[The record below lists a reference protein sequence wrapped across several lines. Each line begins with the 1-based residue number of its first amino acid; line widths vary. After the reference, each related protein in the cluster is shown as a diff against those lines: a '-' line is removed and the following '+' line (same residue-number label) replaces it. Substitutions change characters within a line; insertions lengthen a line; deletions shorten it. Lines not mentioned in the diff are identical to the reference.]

1 MINKKAKQILV
12 LLVLAYVF
20 FILGNGILSLTNP
33 DEVFYAQTAKEMIQ
47 QRSWLTPY
55 LFGVPQFEK
64 PVLLYWFLR
73 IAFILFGVSSF
84 SARFFPAFFA
94 ATGVIAAYLLSRI
107 GFKNEEKAF
116 ISSLIL
122 MSSGLYIGLARTVF
136 TDMIF
141 SVFILF
147 SLLSFYWDYSRK
159 NKAGPGILL
168 FFIFSGLAV
177 LTKGPLGILLPL
189 LIVPAFL
196 FIKKDIKVLSSK
208 YTLLGILLFIALSLP
223 WYIFIIRKY
232 GSSLTR
238 EFFYNDHFRRLIE
251 AEHRGND
258 RWYFY
263 PFSMIG
269 SMFPW
274 SVYTLTA
281 LIFIFKDLRKKANPF
296 YLFLIS
302 WVSVVFLVFQFAHS
316 KLVSYIFPL
325 FPALAIITGDFIYE
339 AALSKN
345 RNRLF
350 FIVSL
355 LISVILWLLPIGLI
369 ITSIK
374 YSIYIPSK
382 IPVYIVVSLLV
393 FLSTLFSFFI
403 ARGKFLQIV
412 PVLIFLVPAILFAV
426 FFMHKDIEPYVSSK
440 TACEFLSKNY
450 PGDYAIICSKFF
462 ARGVRFYTD
471 KGIAIINISGKNS
484 FSPHPVPFLDTDAK
498 VKDFLNRQPIA
509 YCLLRKSQVRDMER
523 ISGREFKLTLLKI
536 IGDEYL
542 LKVEANTKVN

>member
-1 MINKKAKQILV
+1 MIDKKAKRILV
-12 LLVLAYVF
+12 LLVLVYVF

-33 DEVFYAQTAKEMIQ
+33 DEVFYSQTAKEMIQ
-47 QRSWLTPY
+47 QKSWMTPY
-55 LFGVPQFEK
+55 LFGAPQFEK

-73 IAFILFGVSSF
+73 IAFMFFGVSSF
-84 SARFFPAFFA
+84 SARLFPAFFA
-94 ATGVIAAYLLSRI
+94 AAGVVAAYLLSLI

-141 SVFILF
+141 SVFILL
-147 SLLSFYWDYSRK
+147 SLMSFYWDYSRK
-159 NKAGPGILL
+159 DKAGPGILL

-177 LTKGPLGILLPL
+177 LTKGPLGILIPL
-189 LIVPAFL
+189 LVILVFL
-196 FIKKDIKVLSSK
+196 FVKKDIKVLSSK
-208 YTLLGILLFIALSLP
+208 YTLLGILIFIALSLP
-223 WYIFIIRKY
+223 WYIFMIRKY
-232 GSSLTR
+232 GSSFTH

-258 RWYFY
+258 KWYFY

-269 SMFPW
+269 CMFPW

-281 LIFIFKDLRKKANPF
+281 LIFIFKYLRKNANPF
-296 YLFLIS
+296 YIFLIS

-325 FPALAIITGDFIYE
+325 FPALAIITGNFIYE
-339 AALSKN
+339 ATSSKN

-350 FIVSL
+350 FNISL
-355 LISVILWLLPIGLI
+355 LMSVILWLLPIALI
-369 ITSIK
+369 VASIK

-382 IPVYIVVSLLV
+382 IPIYIVVSLLV

-403 ARGKFLQIV
+403 TRGKFSQIV
-412 PVLIFLVPAILFAV
+412 PVLIFLVPAILFAAL
-426 FFMHKDIEPYVSSK
+426 FMHKDIEPYVSSE
-440 TACEFLSKNY
+440 TASEFLSKNY
-450 PGDYAIICSKFF
+450 PGGSAIICSKFF

-471 KGIAIINISGKNS
+471 KEIAIINISGNNF
-484 FSPHPVPFLDTDAK
+484 FSPHPIPFLDTDTK
-498 VKDFLNRQPIA
+498 VSNFLNRQPIT
-509 YCLLRKSQVRDMER
+509 YCLLRKSQVKDMER

-542 LKVEANTKVN
+542 LKVEANTKIN

>member
-33 DEVFYAQTAKEMIQ
+33 DEVFYSQTAKEMIQ
-47 QRSWLTPY
+47 QKSWMTPY
-55 LFGVPQFEK
+55 LFGAPQFEK

-73 IAFILFGVSSF
+73 IAFMFFGISSF

-94 ATGVIAAYLLSRI
+94 AAGVIAAYLLSLI
-107 GFKNEEKAF
+107 GFKNEKKAF

-147 SLLSFYWDYSRK
+147 SLLSFYWDYSR
-159 NKAGPGILL
+159 NDKAGPGILL

-177 LTKGPLGILLPL
+177 LTKGPLGILIPL
-189 LIVPAFL
+189 LIVLAFL
-196 FIKKDIKVLSSK
+196 FIKNDIKVLRSK
-208 YTLLGILLFIALSLP
+208 YTLLGILIFIALSLP
-223 WYIFIIRKY
+223 WYIFMIRKY
-232 GSSLTR
+232 GSSFTH

-269 SMFPW
+269 CMFPW

-281 LIFIFKDLRKKANPF
+281 LIFIFKYLRKNANPF

-339 AALSKN
+339 ASLSKN

-355 LISVILWLLPIGLI
+355 LMSVILWLLPIGLI
-369 ITSIK
+369 IASTK
-374 YSIYIPSK
+374 YSIYISFK
-382 IPVYIVVSLLV
+382 IPIYIVVSLLV

-412 PVLIFLVPAILFAV
+412 PILIFLIPAILFAAL
-426 FFMHKDIEPYVSSK
+426 FMHKDIEPYVSSK
-440 TACEFLSKNY
+440 TASEFLLKNY
-450 PGDYAIICSKFF
+450 PGDYAIICAKFF
-462 ARGVRFYTD
+462 ARGTRFYTD
-471 KGIAIINISGKNS
+471 KEIAIINISGINF
-484 FSPHPVPFLDTDAK
+484 FSPHPVPFLDTDTK
-498 VKDFLNRQPIA
+498 VKNFLNRQFTT
-509 YCLLRKSQVRDMER
+509 YCVLRKSQLNDIER

-542 LKVEANTKVN
+542 LKVEANTKIN